1 MLCHSFKEVE
11 SGVDTPSISQIMQ
24 EMKCGEEKQRF
35 KKADTILIICKSVF
49 LEFFSPKIL
58 ILVKTSME
66 VDCQS
71 NCSISSLQQLLTK
84 SSIYCRFTPPDDILH
99 SCLLKLMD

>member
-49 LEFFSPKIL
+49 LEFFPLRYS
-58 ILVKTSME
+58 
-66 VDCQS
+66 
-71 NCSISSLQQLLTK
+71 
-84 SSIYCRFTPPDDILH
+84 Y
-99 SCLLKLMD
+99 SCLLKLMDEMLYNNTYGMNT